1 MRDTT
6 HESVFCLLLLA
17 FFCWGLAGSA
27 SAIDSPTAPSGL
39 RQSSEPPNASGS
51 GVAAQLEYW
60 PAKCLD
66 LEKSGTNTDAS
77 RCWWYGAEALS
88 RYATADRP
96 LSEDLEAI
104 RTDWLWRGVRLSLR
118 VQETRETSPLAE
130 PDPEGRQSSPV
141 EPYPENKSPPAE
153 PVPIARQGPDPA
165 RIAGPVSCASI
176 LLSDREKC
184 LAATKAATT
193 PEKKQVQPQKKKAAK
208 VKVSKKKAA
217 PPKVVK
223 AKPKTKAAL
232 IVPKPPKKKAHENT
246 AAHRENPAV
255 PLFSEIPINTNFAC
269 PSAKPCIGRHSPTA
283 SLR

>member
-6 HESVFCLLLLA
+6 HESVFCLLLA
-17 FFCWGLAGSA
+17 FFCWALAGAA
-27 SAIDSPTAPSGL
+27 SAIDSPTAPSGH
-39 RQSSEPPNASGS
+39 RQSSEPSNASGS
-51 GVAAQLEYW
+51 GIAAQLEYW
-60 PAKCLD
+60 PAKCLE

-88 RYATADRP
+88 RYATANRP

-118 VQETRETSPLAE
+118 VQESRESSPAE
-130 PDPEGRQSSPV
+130 PDPESRKTSPL
-141 EPYPENKSPPAE
+141 ELYPESRKASPAE

-184 LAATKAATT
+184 LAATTAATT

-232 IVPKPPKKKAHENT
+232 LVPKPPKKKAHENI
-246 AAHRENPAV
+246 AAAQG
-255 PLFSEIPINTNFAC
+255 
-269 PSAKPCIGRHSPTA
+269 KPCSPVVLGD
-283 SLR
+283 SDKYQLCVSIR